1 MFDSKMLIVVLLI
14 ALVIFGTKRLRS
26 IGSDLGAAVKGF
38 KSAMN
43 EGETEEAA
51 KQLKQDKDADFSA
64 SAAARESDVK
74 VPPKTNA

>member
-1 MFDSKMLIVVLLI
+1 
-14 ALVIFGTKRLRS
+14 
-26 IGSDLGAAVKGF
+26 
-38 KSAMN
+38 MN
-43 EGETEEAA
+43 EGETEEAT